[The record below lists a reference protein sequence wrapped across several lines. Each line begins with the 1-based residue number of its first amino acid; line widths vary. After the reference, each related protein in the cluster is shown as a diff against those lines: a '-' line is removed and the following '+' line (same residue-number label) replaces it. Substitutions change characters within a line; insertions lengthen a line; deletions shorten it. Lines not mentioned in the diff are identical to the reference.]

1 MLTGWGRASMR
12 CLPVEHWGVRRLSAL
27 RDRPSRVSEGVK
39 TDVKGSRP
47 AESDDAGGLRE
58 VSKEY
63 PQRRYTRPFASS
75 YTYLSSPADRSD
87 DTGVYCAMYSRK
99 ARLMRV

>member
-1 MLTGWGRASMR
+1 VLPGAAVASSADGLKSR
-12 CLPVEHWGVRRLSAL
+12 IPVEHRGVRRLSAL

-47 AESDDAGGLRE
+47 AESDDAGGLGE

-63 PQRRYTRPFASS
+63 PQAPGTRPTARSS
-75 YTYLSSPADRSD
+75 TANTQPSS
-87 DTGVYCAMYSRK
+87 
-99 ARLMRV
+99 